1 MDSQH
6 TVEHTGDAKVIAEH
20 LEALRKRL
28 IDLSNRNKLVNFR
41 PTKKACIE
49 VAFPSVSEIFKSL
62 TEDDETLR
70 LLAGVEYIA
79 GGVRSKRKKPGV
91 TSEQVEITRPESE
104 QAQLARKLPCRHDE
118 PAVESRADYIRRE
131 AKGVATLW

>member
-1 MDSQH
+1 DLPMPAQMDSRN
-6 TVEHTGDAKVIAEH
+6 TVEHTDDPRVIAEH

-49 VAFPSVSEIFKSL
+49 IAFPSVGEIFKRL

-79 GGVRSKRKKPGV
+79 GGIRSKRKKLGV
-91 TSEQVEITRPESE
+91 TSDPVEITRSESE
-104 QAQLARKLPCRHDE
+104 QAQLTNKLP
-118 PAVESRADYIRRE
+118 
-131 AKGVATLW
+131 